1 MTLTLEAFGF
11 GLASGIGYAL
21 YSIFSK
27 LALRRYNTLT
37 ITAYTFYFAAIAALP
52 RLNHYSFSPCLQICV
67 LLSVPL
73 P

>member
-1 MTLTLEAFGF
+1 MTLTLEAFAF

-52 RLNHYSFSPCLQICV
+52 MAEPLQLSPYLQICV